1 MRGIAWTGAQ
11 MPENENRGQ
20 HLRTQF
26 VFIDTQAFRKAR
38 FDWSGRLLSRLVEL
52 AREGQLRL
60 LVTDVTVR
68 EVKSQLRE
76 VLAEANASL
85 TKHAGLLQQLGASL
99 AVDRVRDESTAL
111 GTLEAAFDQ
120 FLQDSKA
127 INIPSISDVTDV
139 LDDYFAQRPPFST
152 KKKSEFPDAISIAS
166 VRLWCKQKSA
176 TAYIVSEDGDLRAC
190 CSESGPLFHAES
202 IKDIISHATVSQQ
215 LHEALEEALNGSEYL
230 SNTLAEKIKESAT
243 VERSSSS
250 SFLDWQVTDAEIDG
264 VQSVRIISVRV
275 LDQEKLEFTCE
286 LEVEAEVAVSIYAGR
301 ESHYPLE
308 NYESRRMH
316 RTKIAYFYPE
326 VVVQFDPSTGELEF
340 DSIYVSETP
349 VKVDDVVVL

>member
-1 MRGIAWTGAQ
+1 

-38 FDWSGRLLSRLVEL
+38 FDWSGRWLSRLVEL
-52 AREGQLRL
+52 ARKGQLRL

-76 VLAEANASL
+76 VLTEANASL

-99 AVDRVRDESTAL
+99 AVDRVRDESTAI

-166 VRLWCKQKSA
+166 VRLWCKQNSA

-215 LHEALEEALNGSEYL
+215 VHEALEEALKGSEDL
-230 SNTLAEKIKESAT
+230 SNTLAEKIKESVT
-243 VERSSSS
+243 VEIERSSL
-250 SFLDWQVTDAEIDG
+250 SFLNWQVTAAEIDG

-275 LDQEKLEFTCE
+275 LDQEKLKFTCE
-286 LEVEAEVAVSIYAGR
+286 LEVEAEVAVSIYARR

-308 NYESRRMH
+308 FAESRHMH

-326 VVVQFDPSTGELEF
+326 VVVRFDPSPRDLEF
-340 DSIYVSETP
+340 DSIYVPENAVEVGP
-349 VKVDDVVVL
+349 DDVQ

>member
-1 MRGIAWTGAQ
+1 
-11 MPENENRGQ
+11 
-20 HLRTQF
+20 
-26 VFIDTQAFRKAR
+26 
-38 FDWSGRLLSRLVEL
+38 LSRLVEL

-68 EVKSQLRE
+68 EVKSQLRV

-85 TKHAGLLQQLGASL
+85 TKHAELLQQLGASS

-111 GTLEAAFDQ
+111 GALEAAFDQ

-127 INIPSISDVTDV
+127 ISIPSISNIADV
-139 LDDYFAQRPPFST
+139 LDDYFARRPPFST

-166 VRLWCKQKSA
+166 VRLWCEQKSA

-190 CSESGPLFHAES
+190 CSESGPLFHAAS

-215 LHEALEEALNGSEYL
+215 LHEALEEALKGSEYL
-230 SNTLAEKIKESAT
+230 SSTLVEKIKESAT
-243 VERSSSS
+243 VERSLS
-250 SFLDWQVTDAEIDG
+250 SFRDWQVTAAEIDG

-286 LEVEAEVAVSIYAGR
+286 LEVEAEVAVSIYAQR

-308 NYESRRMH
+308 TYESRHNMH

-326 VVVQFDPSTGELEF
+326 VVVRFVPSTGDLEF
-340 DSIYVSETP
+340 DSIYVPENA
-349 VKVDDVVVL
+349 VEVGGDDVV

>member
-1 MRGIAWTGAQ
+1 
-11 MPENENRGQ
+11 MPEEENGGR
-20 HLRTQF
+20 HLRTPF

-99 AVDRVRDESTAL
+99 AVDRVRDGSTAL
-111 GTLEAAFDQ
+111 GTLEGAFDQ

-139 LDDYFAQRPPFST
+139 LDDYFARRPPFST
-152 KKKSEFPDAISIAS
+152 KKKAEFPDAISIAS

-202 IKDIISHATVSQQ
+202 IIDIISHATVSQQ
-215 LHEALEEALNGSEYL
+215 LHEALEEALKGSEYL
-230 SNTLAEKIKESAT
+230 SSRLAEKIEESAT
-243 VERSSSS
+243 VETSTD
-250 SFLDWQVTDAEIDG
+250 DWQVTTAEIDG
-264 VQSVRIISVRV
+264 VPSVRIISVRV
-275 LDQEKLEFTCE
+275 LDQENLKFTCE
-286 LEVEAEVAVSIYAGR
+286 LEVEAEVNLFIIAKRDRSRLDIDFFEGR
-301 ESHYPLE
+301 HLRP
-308 NYESRRMH
+308 
-316 RTKIAYFYPE
+316 TKTAYFYPE
-326 VVVQFDPSTGELEF
+326 VVVRFDPSTGDLEF
-340 DSIYVSETP
+340 DSIYVSERA
-349 VKVDDVVVL
+349 VEVDRDDVVL